1 MWLNEILPYTK
12 RIIYNKQEKRI
23 TLVHP
28 HFNQGPFNY
37 KRLIKSLSLN
47 THLSYLVE
55 CVGFASIKG
64 MIILNRIVKHL
75 KKLDNVEY
83 VKFNHNI
90 ESGMYN
96 LQIKFI

>member
-1 MWLNEILPYTK
+1 MWLDEILPYTK
-12 RIIYNKQEKRI
+12 RIIFNKKEKRI

-28 HFNQGPFNY
+28 HFNQGIFNY
-37 KRLIKSLSLN
+37 KRLIKSLAHN

-64 MIILNRIVKHL
+64 MIILDKIVNHL
-75 KKLDNVEY
+75 NKFDNVEF

-96 LQIKFI
+96 LQIKFK